1 MIERRLK
8 ANDESANREEV
19 AFWVERLLRGEQKA
33 HTLETDAFQNS
44 KNPVESAA
52 EIRRK
57 YLERKYGSELCNI
70 ASTIINYEDADQR
83 NVENMIGG
91 VQLPLSY
98 VEAWIDGEYAKKDK
112 QHVIY
117 LATTEGRLVA
127 GITRGIAAINESGG
141 ARTRIIKEGM
151 TRSDIIETGG
161 IDDSMKIIEFAKSEE
176 GRLFLKSTFEGTSR
190 HCEFV
195 SFEPTTTGRLLFPLY
210 RAKSKAALGMNMIT
224 IASTTTTQ
232 KLVERMN
239 GEGIK
244 CRLTSESGNMED
256 KKQSM
261 MNVIKG
267 RGISIVAEATIPKEV
282 VRRILKA
289 EPEDIVNINYSKNYV
304 GSSLAGSIVN
314 NAHVA
319 NVLAATFIAYGQ
331 DVAQIVDGSA
341 AFDDAKLNKEG
352 SLYFS
357 VYLPA
362 LEIGTYGGG
371 TRRETQKELLK
382 SSEVYGEGDEKGATK
397 LKLAELIAS
406 VCLAGELN
414 LLAAEATGRLASSH
428 ATLKRK

>member
-1 MIERRLK
+1 MAERELK
-8 ANDESANREEV
+8 KINESARKDEV
-19 AFWVERLLRGEQKA
+19 EFWVEKLLRGEQKA
-33 HTLETDAFQNS
+33 HTLEGDAFKDS

-52 EIRRK
+52 EIRRE
-57 YLERKYGSELCNI
+57 YLERKYDSKLHNI
-70 ASTIINYEDADQR
+70 ARTIINYEDADQR

-98 VEAWIDGEYAKKDK
+98 VEVWIDGKYAKKEK
-112 QHVIY
+112 QHVVY

-127 GITRGIAAINESGG
+127 GITRGVAAINESGG
-141 ARTRIIKEGM
+141 VRTRIIKEGM
-151 TRSDIIETGG
+151 TRSNIIETGG
-161 IDDSMKIIEFAKSEE
+161 IDDSMKIIEFAESEE
-176 GRLFLKSTFEGTSR
+176 GRSFLKSAIESTSR

-195 SFEPTTTGRLLFPLY
+195 SFEPITTGRLLFPLY
-210 RAKSKAALGMNMIT
+210 RAKSKAAMGMNMIT
-224 IASTTTTQ
+224 IASTATTK
-232 KLVERMN
+232 KLIERMSS
-239 GEGIK
+239 EGIK
-244 CRLTSESGNMED
+244 CRLLSESGNMED

-267 RGISIVAEATIPKEV
+267 RGISIVAEATIPRDV
-282 VRRILKA
+282 LRRVLKV
-289 EPEDIVNINYSKNYV
+289 EPEEMVDINYSKDYV

-319 NVLAATFIAYGQ
+319 NVLGATFIAYGQ

-341 AFDDAKLNKEG
+341 ASDDAKLKEDG

-357 VYLPA
+357 IFLPA

-382 SSEVYGEGDEKGATK
+382 SSGVYGEGDETGVTK

-414 LLAAEATGRLASSH
+414 LLAAEATGMLASSH
-428 ATLKRK
+428 ASLKRK